1 MNRTTASQQYDITLT
16 YYRIGSATDVMIL
29 GEGTTQ
35 FLRLIYCSRILQSQN
50 QLHCS
55 ICEMSYFY

>member
-29 GEGTTQ
+29 GEGTKS
-35 FLRLIYCSRILQSQN
+35 LRLIYCSRILQS
-50 QLHCS
+50 
-55 ICEMSYFY
+55 

>member
-1 MNRTTASQQYDITLT
+1 MTVKITMNRTTASQQYDITLT

-35 FLRLIYCSRILQSQN
+35 FLRLIYCSRILQS
-50 QLHCS
+50 
-55 ICEMSYFY
+55 